1 MTSFFER
8 ISQEPK
14 KLTPSE
20 RKLVKYLLTNYPNGI
35 LDSASSI
42 ARQLVI
48 SPSTVVRFFSK
59 IGYDDF
65 ASAQRE
71 VRLEISAKLASP
83 FQRASA
89 TLPFDTSPSKK
100 LIDEILEADIRNLKA
115 TRNTLDLKSV
125 EQAVKLLVSSAEK
138 KRNILL
144 VGEKNSFGVAQYLR
158 TQLNMCLPNVFLLD
172 SRQSMVADDLIRT
185 TKSDVLLAISIRR
198 YSTTTIRVAEHF
210 NSMGAT
216 VIGIIDSPTSP
227 LAKLSNLKIYVQT
240 SSPYAF
246 DSYTSVFYICNV
258 LLSMVAN
265 AKKVELHNTLKRG
278 EDLWQRFQTFQQGMD
293 T

>member
-8 ISQEPK
+8 LSQEPK

-20 RKLVKYLLTNYPNGI
+20 RKLVKYLLTSYPNGI

-65 ASAQRE
+65 AAAQRE

-83 FQRASA
+83 YQRASA
-89 TLPFDTSPSKK
+89 TLPFDTSSSKQ
-100 LIDEILEADIRNLKA
+100 LLDEILEADIGNLKA
-115 TRNTLDLKSV
+115 TRNNLDLKSV
-125 EQAVKLLVSSAEK
+125 EQIVKLLVSSADK

-158 TQLNMCLPNVFLLD
+158 TQLNMCLPNVSLLD

-210 NSMGAT
+210 NSLGAT

-227 LAKLSNLKIYVQT
+227 LAKLASLKLYVHT

-246 DSYTSVFYICNV
+246 DSYTSVFYTCNV

-265 AKKVELHNTLKRG
+265 AKKVELHDTLKRG